1 MLRGTCQWPNLLAFC
16 AFFLLRYYIPKPQK
30 QGLVFYRN
38 IEQKSFESTGVG
50 VESSGKYCTAWFN
63 HGMKPLKK
71 KARYEYAVQVDA
83 EPIGKPGKKAI
94 DPSKFYEVEKKNRN
108 AHVVKFPSKNGRG
121 TVHGYVVFPVAPAQP
136 ITFSSGPL
144 SNVYH
149 QSIIMVEEK
158 SNKLYI
164 SLTSPKLNMKTKS
177 NSPSWCNSG
186 NTNPRT
192 MDKLDETLL
201 YCSKSTDQSVHVHLN
216 ANAPTTLTSLYVG
229 GSEKTSDKDHFVK
242 QETPK
247 TSLAFMNLRNGA
259 DTEIVF
265 EKKSQGF

>member
-1 MLRGTCQWPNLLAFC
+1 MAKLTSFFLD
-16 AFFLLRYYIPKPQK
+16 FLLRYYIPKPKK
-30 QGLVFYRN
+30 QGLVFYRHRVQ
-38 IEQKSFESTGVG
+38 ESFKSKGVG
-50 VESSGKYCTAWFN
+50 VGSSGNYCTAWFN
-63 HGMKPLKK
+63 HGMKPSKK

-83 EPIGKPGKKAI
+83 EPIGKPGKDAI
-94 DPSKFYEVEKKNRN
+94 DPSKFYEVKKKNRN
-108 AHVVKFPSKNGRG
+108 AHVVKFPSTENKRG
-121 TVHGYVVFPVAPAQP
+121 TVHGYVVFPVAPAEP
-136 ITFSSGPL
+136 ITFSDGPL
-144 SNVYH
+144 SNVHH
-149 QSIIMVEEK
+149 QSIIMVEET

-186 NTNPRT
+186 NTNPWT

-201 YCSKSTDQSVHVHLN
+201 YCSKSTDQSVHVNLN
-216 ANAPTTLTSLYVG
+216 ANAPTTLKSLYVG
-229 GSEKTSDKDHFVK
+229 GSDKTEKKDHFVK

-265 EKKSQGF
+265 EKKS